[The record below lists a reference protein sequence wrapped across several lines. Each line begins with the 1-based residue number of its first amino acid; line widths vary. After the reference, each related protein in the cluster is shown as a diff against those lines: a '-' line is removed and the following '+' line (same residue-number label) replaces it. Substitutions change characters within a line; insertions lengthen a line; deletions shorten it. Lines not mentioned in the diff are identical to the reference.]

1 VNLNA
6 TASDEGTVYR
16 SSSVVHLQMFEPVPL
31 ASDLRIKE
39 NTTSLVMSGCK
50 IYEIY

>member
-16 SSSVVHLQMFEPVPL
+16 SSSVVHLQMLEPVPL

-39 NTTSLVMSGCK
+39 NTTSLVMSGCN